1 MKEVIDFFRRLHDDN
16 TREWFDAHRAEWT
29 RVKGR
34 FADFTGQLIEGIS
47 SFDPTVRGLRPQD
60 CTYRIAR
67 DTRFSNDKSPYKT
80 HIGAYIAPKGKK
92 SGFAGYYFHIEPC
105 ADSLVGC
112 NLLSAGLYCPEP
124 TVLRSVREEIL
135 DNGAEIEAAVGKAQR
150 ELQTLRA
157 KSDEKAKA
165 DAEKL
170 AAETKNK
177 EAAMRIKAK
186 TNLDRAASLIVER
199 IVNG

>member
-1 MKEVIDFFRRLHDDN
+1 MSIEAITTILDVEERKKQILADGGLDR
-16 TREWFDAHRAEWT
+16 
-29 RVKGR
+29 R
-34 FADFTGQLIEGIS
+34 FAL
-47 SFDPTVRGLRPQD
+47 GLS
-60 CTYRIAR
+60 
-67 DTRFSNDKSPYKT
+67 RF
-80 HIGAYIAPKGKK
+80 HCRC
-92 SGFAGYYFHIEPC
+92 SGR
-105 ADSLVGC
+105 
-112 NLLSAGLYCPEP
+112 
-124 TVLRSVREEIL
+124 LR
-135 DNGAEIEAAVGKAQR
+135 VGKAQR

>member
-1 MKEVIDFFRRLHDDN
+1 MSFEAITTIR
-16 TREWFDAHRAEWT
+16 DAENRA
-29 RVKGR
+29 KQIQ
-34 FADFTGQLIEGIS
+34 ADAQAAAAAAVETAQAEGK
-47 SFDPTVRGLRPQD
+47 
-60 CTYRIAR
+60 A
-67 DTRFSNDKSPYKT
+67 
-80 HIGAYIAPKGKK
+80 
-92 SGFAGYYFHIEPC
+92 
-105 ADSLVGC
+105 
-112 NLLSAGLYCPEP
+112 
-124 TVLRSVREEIL
+124 
-135 DNGAEIEAAVGKAQR
+135 AELTVGKAQR

>member
-1 MKEVIDFFRRLHDDN
+1 MSFEAI
-16 TREWFDAHRAEWT
+16 TTISDAENRA
-29 RVKGR
+29 RQIK
-34 FADFTGQLIEGIS
+34 ADAQAAEAEGKA
-47 SFDPTVRGLRPQD
+47 V
-60 CTYRIAR
+60 
-67 DTRFSNDKSPYKT
+67 
-80 HIGAYIAPKGKK
+80 
-92 SGFAGYYFHIEPC
+92 
-105 ADSLVGC
+105 
-112 NLLSAGLYCPEP
+112 
-124 TVLRSVREEIL
+124 
-135 DNGAEIEAAVGKAQR
+135 IEAAVGKAQQ

-165 DAEKL
+165 DAETL

>member
-1 MKEVIDFFRRLHDDN
+1 MSFEAITTIR
-16 TREWFDAHRAEWT
+16 DAENRA
-29 RVKGR
+29 KQIQ
-34 FADFTGQLIEGIS
+34 ADAQ
-47 SFDPTVRGLRPQD
+47 
-60 CTYRIAR
+60 A
-67 DTRFSNDKSPYKT
+67 
-80 HIGAYIAPKGKK
+80 A
-92 SGFAGYYFHIEPC
+92 
-105 ADSLVGC
+105 
-112 NLLSAGLYCPEP
+112 
-124 TVLRSVREEIL
+124 
-135 DNGAEIEAAVGKAQR
+135 IEAAVGKAQR

>member
-1 MKEVIDFFRRLHDDN
+1 MTQKTGPDRSKPTRRQPL
-16 TREWFDAHRAEWT
+16 RRQWKAE
-29 RVKGR
+29 
-34 FADFTGQLIEGIS
+34 
-47 SFDPTVRGLRPQD
+47 
-60 CTYRIAR
+60 
-67 DTRFSNDKSPYKT
+67 
-80 HIGAYIAPKGKK
+80 GK
-92 SGFAGYYFHIEPC
+92 A
-105 ADSLVGC
+105 V
-112 NLLSAGLYCPEP
+112 
-124 TVLRSVREEIL
+124 
-135 DNGAEIEAAVGKAQR
+135 IEAAVGKAQQ

-165 DAEKL
+165 DAETL

>member
-1 MKEVIDFFRRLHDDN
+1 MH
-16 TREWFDAHRAEWT
+16 
-29 RVKGR
+29 
-34 FADFTGQLIEGIS
+34 
-47 SFDPTVRGLRPQD
+47 
-60 CTYRIAR
+60 
-67 DTRFSNDKSPYKT
+67 
-80 HIGAYIAPKGKK
+80 
-92 SGFAGYYFHIEPC
+92 
-105 ADSLVGC
+105 
-112 NLLSAGLYCPEP
+112 
-124 TVLRSVREEIL
+124 
-135 DNGAEIEAAVGKAQR
+135 